1 MNLDRKEVDPVLIV
15 MQAHAT
21 VEQITAVC
29 KRVESLGYRAHAMPG
44 AQRTA
49 IGVTGNKGEVEPGA
63 IEEMPGVQELIRVS
77 KPYKLV
83 SRDVKQEN
91 TVVRFAGTDATF
103 GGPGLAIIAG
113 PCSIESREQS
123 FAVAERVARAGAQF
137 FRGGAYKP
145 RTSPYAFQ
153 GLGEEGLQIM
163 AEVREKFA
171 LKIVTEA
178 LDNESLELVEQYADV
193 IQIGA
198 RNMQNFSLLKRAGR
212 AKKPVMVKR
221 GMSATLEEF
230 LMAAEYVMSEGNY
243 NVILCERGVRTFAD
257 HTRNTLDLSVVP
269 AVQRLSHLPIVVDPS
284 HGTGKRNKVTPLSR
298 AAVAVGADGLMVEVH
313 HDPDRALSDGMQSLY
328 PDQFD
333 DLMVQLRQIAPVL
346 GRTIPTLRIPLLA
359 NSSSTWDATTRTT
372 TAGSL

>member
-1 MNLDRKEVDPVLIV
+1 MLVV
-15 MQAHAT
+15 MKANASEAD
-21 VEQITAVC
+21 VKAVC
-29 KRVESLGYRAHAMPG
+29 EKIESLGLRAHAIPG

-49 IGVTGNKGEVEPGA
+49 IGITGNRGEVEPGA
-63 IEEMPGVQELIRVS
+63 LEAFECVQEVIRVS

-83 SRDVKQEN
+83 SREVKEDN
-91 TVVRFAGTDATF
+91 TVIRFPDSDAAI
-103 GGPGLAIIAG
+103 GGSEVAMIAG
-113 PCSIESREQS
+113 PCGIESREQA
-123 FAVAERVARAGAQF
+123 FAAAERVAKAGAKF

-153 GLGEEGLQIM
+153 GLGEAALQIM
-163 AEVREKFA
+163 VEVREQFG
-171 LKIVTEA
+171 LLIVTEA
-178 LDNESLELVEQYADV
+178 VDDESLSLVDEYADV

-212 AKKPVMVKR
+212 ARKPVLLKR

-257 HTRNTLDLSVVP
+257 HTRNTLDLSIVP
-269 AVQRLSHLPIVVDPS
+269 AVQRLSHLPIIVDPS

-298 AAVAVGADGLMVEVH
+298 AAVAVGADGLIVEVH
-313 HDPDRALSDGMQSLY
+313 PDPDKALSDGNQSLY

-333 DLMVQLRQIAPVL
+333 SLMVEVRQIARVL
-346 GRTIPTLRIPLLA
+346 GRWVAEPVANPLA
-359 NSSSTWDATTRTT
+359 RRP
-372 TAGSL
+372 AGAAAD

>member
-1 MNLDRKEVDPVLIV
+1 MLVV

-21 VEQITAVC
+21 EEQVRAVC
-29 KRVESLGYRAHAMPG
+29 KKIESLGYRAHSMPG

-49 IGVTGNKGEVEPGA
+49 IGITGNKGEVEQGTL
-63 IEEMPGVQELIRVS
+63 EEMAGVQEVIRVS

-83 SRDVKQEN
+83 SRDVKEDN
-91 TVVRFAGTDATF
+91 TVIRFPGTNATF
-103 GGPGLAIIAG
+103 GGQGLAIIAG
-113 PCSIESREQS
+113 PCAIESREQA
-123 FAVAERVARAGAQF
+123 FAVAEQVQQAGAQF

-145 RTSPYAFQ
+145 RTSPYSFQ
-153 GLGEEGLQIM
+153 GLGEEALRIM
-163 AEVREKFA
+163 ADIRGRYG

-178 LDNESLELVEQYADV
+178 IDYESLELVEKYADV

-212 AKKPVMVKR
+212 ARKPVMVKR

-257 HTRNTLDLSVVP
+257 HTRNTLDLSIVP

-298 AAVAVGADGLMVEVH
+298 AAIAVGADGLIVEVH
-313 HDPDRALSDGMQSLY
+313 PQPDQALSDGAQSLY
-328 PDQFD
+328 PEQFEH
-333 DLMVQLRQIAPVL
+333 LMTQVRQIAPVL
-346 GRTIPTLRIPLLA
+346 GRTIPEIGSHTPLNKVSGVA
-359 NSSSTWDATTRTT
+359 AVQSATT
-372 TAGSL
+372 